1 MSRDILGIIGRREPV
16 IGRPVVVEQNEN
28 INKQKGMHYIGKYI
42 EGVLLEQPEKVG
54 HITRL
59 TILEN
64 TKKLGVMVMLS
75 TGEEI
80 AYEYEDVYLI

>member
-1 MSRDILGIIGRREPV
+1 MSQAILGIIGRREPV

-28 INKQKGMHYIGKYI
+28 INEQKGMHYIGKYI
-42 EGVLLEQPEKVG
+42 EGVLLNNPEKVG

-64 TKKLGVMVMLS
+64 SKKLGVMVMLA
-75 TGEEI
+75 TGEEV
-80 AYEYEDVYLI
+80 AYAYEDVYLI